1 MEEMDEKTALK
12 QMDALAK
19 LSKNMRLAAESW
31 DSEFQILISIILSA
45 RTLDETT
52 IRVGTELFKKYPTPE
67 ALSQASLES
76 VETIITPINF
86 YQNKAKYIINCA
98 KILIEKYD
106 GKVPHNI
113 DDLTSLSGVGRK
125 TANVFLSE
133 VGNDGIGVDTH
144 LSYISQKLG
153 WTNNS
158 KPEKIEEDL
167 KKLFSKK
174 NWNKVNPTAVRF
186 GKTYA
191 NRNEKDR
198 LLQEISKRNKN
209 LAW

>member
-1 MEEMDEKTALK
+1 MEEETALR
-12 QMDALAK
+12 QMDALRK
-19 LSKNMRLAAESW
+19 HSKNMRLAAESW

-52 IRVGTELFKKYPTPE
+52 IKVGTELFKKYPTSQ
-67 ALSQASLES
+67 ALSQAELSD
-76 VETIITPINF
+76 VEKIISPINF

-98 KILIEKYD
+98 KNLIELYD
-106 GKVPHNI
+106 EKVPHNI
-113 DDLTSLSGVGRK
+113 NALISLPGVGRK

-133 VGNDGIGVDTH
+133 VGNEGIGVDTH

-153 WTNNS
+153 WTNNT

-186 GKTYA
+186 GKTYT
-191 NRNEKDR
+191 NRTEKDK
-198 LLQEISKRNKN
+198 LLEEISKIK
-209 LAW
+209 